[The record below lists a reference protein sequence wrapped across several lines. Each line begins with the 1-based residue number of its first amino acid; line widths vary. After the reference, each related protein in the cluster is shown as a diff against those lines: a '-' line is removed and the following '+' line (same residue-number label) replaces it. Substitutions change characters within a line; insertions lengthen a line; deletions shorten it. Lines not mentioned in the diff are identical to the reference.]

1 MRNIAIYTALAAL
14 LFSSCIK
21 ELELG
26 TKADLVLEYR
36 VEGLDTKATE
46 SGVNEL
52 NENKIDELDIFFYKP
67 GTDAAQIYKHFTLSG
82 ENSLKIHLS
91 KSDLD
96 KLGYTTGI
104 KTSFNLYV
112 IANRPNAISVNGTE
126 SIAEINDKNV
136 STPKAFNDKQD
147 NFLMTGYA
155 TATGGNSTSGFTAS
169 VDLKRTACK
178 FGIEIS
184 ANTNYVGLIGTTDG
198 TWQPLRD
205 DATVKFF
212 GASESGKLG
221 GTPIRSTQVNYET
234 ERIIPAAYYSYPS
247 SPLPENK
254 PYFIIKLPWTN
265 GEVTENTFYKVIC
278 DYESFEANTFYKL
291 SVDITM
297 VGSSSEPEPLRLSP
311 EALNFETAP
320 WQTGRTEGKDYQTE
334 AVIKD
339 ARYLVVYDNE
349 YTMENVNSIEVP
361 FTSSHPCTVT
371 VTSAKWTDF
380 SDVAAK
386 QTRNL
391 SDTQYHGNKTVT
403 VLINS
408 EGDRFTLT
416 HTLNNDFENTTTFDV
431 SPIVFTVT
439 LKHTDSDRDI
449 KTFTITQ
456 NPAIILN
463 VIANQNENVSPY
475 GYRFL
480 NGIQSGFQDTSTDTY
495 QKNLGG
501 LQWPNGQTPNMYEI
515 RISALS
521 PGSKYVLGDPR
532 SLDVDNLDWT
542 DVTQQTGRDIVSNNT
557 GRSLMYYYPT
567 RDDGTADNV
576 IAPFFMT
583 SSGWSR
589 GSSGTRYEYIRNRA
603 ATYQELG
610 YPAGRWRLLT
620 KAEAM
625 VLARLN
631 RAGKIPMLFSASF
644 PYFVAG
650 DYIITPEGSDPK
662 FGGSKTIKKAD
673 QDDQK
678 GSARLAYDRWY
689 WDETD
694 YPRITNTTRMGRY
707 TYGDLPRQ

>member
-1 MRNIAIYTALAAL
+1 MRRIAIYVTIAAMF
-14 LFSSCIK
+14 FSSCIN

-26 TKADLVLEYR
+26 TKTDLVLEYSI
-36 VEGLDTKATE
+36 EGLDTKATE
-46 SGVNEL
+46 PGDNEL
-52 NENKIDELDIFFYKP
+52 NENKIDELDVFFYRS
-67 GTDAAQIYKHFTLSG
+67 GINDAQIYKHFTLSG
-82 ENSLKIHLS
+82 ENTLKIHLS

-96 KLGYTTGI
+96 KLGYTTGSQ
-104 KTSFNLYV
+104 TSFNLFV
-112 IANRPNAISVNGTE
+112 IANRPNDVSVNGTE
-126 SIAEINDKNV
+126 SDTELKDKEVRTAKDFNEI
-136 STPKAFNDKQD
+136 QD

-155 TATGGNSTSGFTAS
+155 TATGGSGTSGFTAS
-169 VDLKRTACK
+169 VALRRTACK
-178 FGIEIS
+178 FGIEIT
-184 ANTNYVGLIGTTDG
+184 AETNYSGLIGTTDG
-198 TWQPLRD
+198 TWAPVPD
-205 DATVKFF
+205 AATVKFF
-212 GASESGKLG
+212 GASKTGKLG
-221 GTPIRSTQVNYET
+221 GAPIRSSQVDYET
-234 ERIIPAAYYSYPS
+234 EHSLPAAYYSYPT

-254 PYFIIKLPWTN
+254 PYFIIKLPWYN

-278 DYESFEANTFYKL
+278 DYEAFEANTFYKL
-291 SVDITM
+291 SVNITM
-297 VGSSSEPEPLRLSP
+297 VGSSSEPEPIRVSP

-320 WQTGRTEGKDYQTE
+320 WQTGRTEGKEYQTE

-339 ARYLVVYDNE
+339 ARYLVVYNNV
-349 YTMENVNSIEVP
+349 YTMENINSIEIP
-361 FTSSHPCTVT
+361 FTSSHPCDVT

-380 SDVAAK
+380 SAIGGTVS
-386 QTRNL
+386 RNL
-391 SDTQYHGNKTVT
+391 SDSEYLGNKTFTAV
-403 VLINS
+403 INS

-456 NPAIILN
+456 NPAIILD
-463 VIANQNENVSPY
+463 IIENQNSNGSPF

-480 NGIQSGFQDTSTDTY
+480 NGIQNGFNDNSNNTY
-495 QKNLGG
+495 EKNLGG
-501 LQWPNGQTPNMYEI
+501 LQWPNGQTPNMYVV

-532 SLDVDNLDWT
+532 SLDVDNLTWT
-542 DVTQQTGRDIVSNNT
+542 EVTQQTGRDIVT
-557 GRSLMYYYPT
+557 DAAGRSLTNYYPT

-589 GSSGTRYEYIRNRA
+589 GSSGTKYQYIKNRA

-631 RAGKIPMLFSASF
+631 RAGKIPMLFSPSF

-650 DYIITPEGSDPK
+650 DYIITPENSEPK
-662 FGGSKTIKKAD
+662 FGGSTTVKKAD
-673 QDDQK
+673 QTDQK